1 MATKNRAACTPD
13 EQRLYLEDY
22 FATDHLLTTA
32 IGKFETLTDDATIA
46 AERNPYRAQAI
57 EAERQVELLRN
68 KLRAFLDN
76 EAAINPPSMET
87 VEKAK
92 RLAEKLGKTAAKEA
106 KGEAIIAMVAN
117 GLDAFNKIH
126 AAA

>member
-32 IGKFETLTDDATIA
+32 IAKFETLIDDATTA
-46 AERNPYRAQAI
+46 AERSRYRAQALD
-57 EAERQVELLRN
+57 AQRQVELLRN
-68 KLRAFLDN
+68 KLRAFLDDQ
-76 EAAINPPSMET
+76 APINPPSMAT

-92 RLAEKLGKTAAKEA
+92 KLAEELAKTGAKEA
-106 KGEAIIAMVAN
+106 QGEAIIAMVVS

>member
-1 MATKNRAACTPD
+1 MAPKSRTACTLE
-13 EQRLYLEDY
+13 EQRLYMDDY